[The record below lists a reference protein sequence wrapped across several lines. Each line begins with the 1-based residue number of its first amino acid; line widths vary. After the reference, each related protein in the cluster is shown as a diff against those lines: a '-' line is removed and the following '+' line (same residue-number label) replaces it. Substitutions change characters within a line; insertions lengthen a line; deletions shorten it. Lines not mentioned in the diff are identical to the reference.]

1 MTTSVLHVI
10 SGLGTGGAERMLVQ
24 LATAAQARGFRQHV
38 VSLTGRGRYAGDLEA
53 HDIGVTAINVTSLA
67 SATKGLLSL
76 AGIIRRFSPRIVQGW
91 MYHGNIFAVIADR
104 LAPRARPCALFWNLR
119 ASNIDE
125 KRYGRVLHWGA
136 RLSAWPDI
144 VIVNSESGAAFH
156 RAAGY
161 KARRMVVIENGIDT
175 EKFYPDDAA
184 RVEVRQELGISPDAP
199 LIIHVARVDP
209 MKDHATFLK
218 AMAKVPSVTALM
230 VGKDTDQ
237 LATPQNIKT
246 LGLRQEMARLYA
258 AADIVVSSSA
268 FGEGF
273 SNAIA
278 EGMSAGLVPIAT
290 DVGDVRRI
298 IGDTGHIVPPGD
310 ADALAAMIA
319 QECRSTSRVAKG
331 LRARARIVENFSLDQ
346 AVGAFTRLYEAV

>member
-1 MTTSVLHVI
+1 
-10 SGLGTGGAERMLVQ
+10 MLVQ

-53 HDIGVTAINVTSLA
+53 HDIGVTAIDVTSFTGA
-67 SATKGLLSL
+67 IKGLLRL
-76 AGIIRRFSPRIVQGW
+76 AGIIRRFSPKIVQGW

-104 LAPRARPCALFWNLR
+104 LAPRAAPCALFWNLR
-119 ASNIDE
+119 ASNMDE
-125 KRYGRVLHWGA
+125 KRYGRVLRWGA

-144 VIVNSESGAAFH
+144 VIANSESGAAFH

-175 EKFYPDDAA
+175 EKFCPDEVA
-184 RVEVRQELGISPDAP
+184 RVQVRQELGIPPDAQ
-199 LIIHVARVDP
+199 LVMHVARVDL

-218 AMAKVPSVTALM
+218 AIAKVPSVTALM
-230 VGKDTDQ
+230 VGKNTDQ
-237 LATPQNIKT
+237 LATPQNVKT

-290 DVGDVRRI
+290 DVGDARRI

-310 ADALAAMIA
+310 ADALAATIA
-319 QECRSTSRVAKG
+319 QECQSTNRVVKG
-331 LRARARIVENFSLDQ
+331 LRARARIVENFSLAQ
-346 AVGAFTRLYEAV
+346 AVEAYTRLYEAI